1 MRMPPHNTEAE
12 QAVLGAM
19 MLDKQCALAA
29 SRLDKED
36 FYHAQHGIILE
47 AIQELVEENIAVDI
61 LTVTERLTKT
71 ERINQAGKGSI
82 YASWWIR
89 PKHS

>member
-1 MRMPPHNTEAE
+1 MLDELLGDEVRVSPNTEAE

-36 FYHAQHGIILE
+36 FYHAQHGIIS
-47 AIQELVEENIAVDI
+47 NN
-61 LTVTERLTKT
+61 TR
-71 ERINQAGKGSI
+71 
-82 YASWWIR
+82 ASR
-89 PKHS
+89 RKYSS